1 MAQDEILYMNEKKI
15 ERTYR
20 KVLGMYSPF
29 NGDIDQMCLITWHKD
44 YRHFYSDASWAS
56 AFINFMSKWS
66 ITHILQIK
74 TNVGKTAFIDIKPN
88 WA

>member
-29 NGDIDQMCLITWHKD
+29 NGDID
-44 YRHFYSDASWAS
+44 
-56 AFINFMSKWS
+56 
-66 ITHILQIK
+66 
-74 TNVGKTAFIDIKPN
+74 
-88 WA
+88 